1 MGTPASLP
9 SKEDLPKQLWEL
21 ATTLTTESQS
31 AGLKRAKELGFDL
44 ERGRISLEETLINL
58 NHARDVLLD
67 AVNQNK
73 LVQLPL
79 KLQYALFSQTQ
90 RVSQALTALVNGTDT
105 VVALEDA
112 VDELTSS
119 IWQYNLQ
126 NLSGEVLGF
135 AQKMNQLKAEEAAI
149 RKAHRQAQEFTG
161 TYEQAKEI
169 SERLAEADAVA
180 RGSLDGVTTSATRV
194 TALAGEIATKEVAI
208 RSTVIEIEQLRESA
222 SAGLQSVQ
230 KSAEEISSIKS
241 NAQQINEQL
250 GELLKSYGAELEESA
265 KRSALTASELRENC
279 DQAVAAATTSI
290 GKSTTEL
297 TESITKIR
305 NDAAEGMRVAM
316 VGLTSSVDQL
326 RTEVST
332 LVANSDARLKSSE
345 DNQSK
350 LQQQSLDTFV
360 KQRDVLL
367 KEVSGEFRA
376 KSELVETEA
385 RSKVGEND
393 AEVRRLITTLDELE
407 SRIRDSI
414 ERATGYTL
422 FHSFQKRQEDLV
434 KAKRFWERALAV
446 AVGLSLF
453 ASGFFIWSLQYVHVY
468 NAAFYLKLSI
478 SLPIIYAIAF
488 CSLQYSRERR
498 LEEEYAFKSSI
509 SISLDPYQ
517 KLVKQLVNDKNPEE
531 LAKYTTFVI
540 DSVNRVFTSP
550 TEQIFDDR
558 GHEVNTSPEKLLKGL
573 RDFIEP
579 LLLVLK
585 K

>member
-1 MGTPASLP
+1 
-9 SKEDLPKQLWEL
+9 
-21 ATTLTTESQS
+21 
-31 AGLKRAKELGFDL
+31 
-44 ERGRISLEETLINL
+44 
-58 NHARDVLLD
+58 
-67 AVNQNK
+67 
-73 LVQLPL
+73 
-79 KLQYALFSQTQ
+79 
-90 RVSQALTALVNGTDT
+90 
-105 VVALEDA
+105 
-112 VDELTSS
+112 
-119 IWQYNLQ
+119 
-126 NLSGEVLGF
+126 
-135 AQKMNQLKAEEAAI
+135 
-149 RKAHRQAQEFTG
+149 
-161 TYEQAKEI
+161 
-169 SERLAEADAVA
+169 
-180 RGSLDGVTTSATRV
+180 
-194 TALAGEIATKEVAI
+194 LAGEIATKEVAI

>member
-1 MGTPASLP
+1 
-9 SKEDLPKQLWEL
+9 
-21 ATTLTTESQS
+21 
-31 AGLKRAKELGFDL
+31 
-44 ERGRISLEETLINL
+44 
-58 NHARDVLLD
+58 
-67 AVNQNK
+67 
-73 LVQLPL
+73 
-79 KLQYALFSQTQ
+79 
-90 RVSQALTALVNGTDT
+90 
-105 VVALEDA
+105 
-112 VDELTSS
+112 
-119 IWQYNLQ
+119 
-126 NLSGEVLGF
+126 
-135 AQKMNQLKAEEAAI
+135 
-149 RKAHRQAQEFTG
+149 
-161 TYEQAKEI
+161 
-169 SERLAEADAVA
+169 
-180 RGSLDGVTTSATRV
+180 
-194 TALAGEIATKEVAI
+194 LAGEIATKEVAI

-531 LAKYTTFVI
+531 LAKYTTIVI